1 VARTLKKSLEEEVN
15 RLDVGPIHNHA
26 NALVPSV
33 LVNIIDINPPDDLSP
48 FDP

>member
-15 RLDVGPIHNHA
+15 RLDVGPSHNHA